1 MIEVMGIS
9 LMNGNRTFKKYR
21 KYHRFETTEE
31 LEQFRKQQED
41 ENPGYQ
47 IAFYYKQKTKQP

>member
-9 LMNGNRTFKKYR
+9 LMNGNRTFKKFR

-31 LEQFRKQQED
+31 LEQFRKEKED

-47 IAFYYKQKTKQP
+47 IAIHYKEKLKKP